1 MEDLSTLDERP
12 IPLPDETHD
21 TPFRVSELKQWAYCP
36 RVVYYAHCLPDVRP
50 ITWNMKAGEQA
61 GRRAEEREIRR
72 SLRRYGLQQAHREFR
87 LYLASAR
94 LGLRGIADLVLF
106 VGEKGQEDELIPVD
120 YKLSHKAEAHTRLQV
135 AAYAL
140 LLEETYGVK
149 VQRGFLYLIPRRQA
163 VEVRLTAS
171 LRRKVLE
178 TLEAM
183 QAMLWSERMPPKTA
197 RNAQCAV
204 CEFRR
209 FCNDV
214 L

>member
-1 MEDLSTLDERP
+1 MDEMLLEERRL
-12 IPLPDETHD
+12 PLPDEKHD
-21 TPFRVSELKQWAYCP
+21 TPFRVSDLKQWAYCP
-36 RVVYYAHCLPDVRP
+36 RVVYYTHCLPDVRP
-50 ITWNMKAGEQA
+50 TTWNMQAGREA
-61 GRRAEEREIRR
+61 GRRAEGREIRR
-72 SLRRYGLQQAHREFR
+72 SLRRYGLEEARREFR
-87 LYLASAR
+87 VYLASSR

-106 VGEKGQEDELIPVD
+106 VGPSGEEEELIPVD

-135 AAYAL
+135 AAYGL

-149 VQRGFLYLIPRRQA
+149 VRRGFLYLIPRRQA
-163 VEVRLTAS
+163 VEVRLTPP
-171 LRRKVLE
+171 LRRKVLK

-183 QAMLWSERMPPKTA
+183 QTMLWSERMPEKTA
-197 RNAQCAV
+197 RAAQCAV